1 MLTSIRFC
9 AAITGGAL
17 LAIALSTAA
26 CGSGTDSPA
35 GPSPTVQPPATT
47 ERDALVAQYHAAGGP
62 DWTDTTNWLSSE
74 PLGTW
79 YGVEAEDD
87 RVTKLD
93 LCGPDG
99 NNLRGTIAPE
109 LGSLTAATDLR
120 LSNNFLTG
128 TIPSTLGNMTAL
140 EILRLSNNALS
151 GTVPAELGDLTNL
164 VELRLHRNQLTGE
177 LPRTLMDLTNL
188 RRLRIED
195 NAGLCAPADAD
206 VQEWLG
212 SLDEFESDCAAAAT
226 SARADS
232 HRRPAGGAAGP
243 EHRPFGLAAVHGASY
258 APGRWLVARTANPI
272 ARLGAGA
279 TRPPESSRRDADP
292 GGPPPGLA
300 HPAASR
306 RCGMMG

>member
-1 MLTSIRFC
+1 MLTSIRSG
-9 AAITGGAL
+9 AAVAKGTL
-17 LAIALSTAA
+17 LAIVLSTAA
-26 CGSGTDSPA
+26 CGSGTDSPT

-47 ERDALVAQYHAAGGP
+47 ERDALVAQYNAAGGA

-79 YGVEAEDD
+79 YGVEAEND

-151 GTVPAELGDLTNL
+151 GTVPAELGDLTSL
-164 VELRLHRNQLTGE
+164 VELRLHQNQLTGE
-177 LPRTLMDLTNL
+177 LPRSLMDLTSL

-206 VQEWLG
+206 FREWLG
-212 SLDEFESDCAAAAT
+212 SLDEFESDCAAAT

-232 HRRPAGGAAGP
+232 RRRPAGAAAGP
-243 EHRPFGLAAVHGASY
+243 EHGPFGLAAVHGASY
-258 APGRWLVARTANPI
+258 APGRWLVALAANPI

-279 TRPPESSRRDADP
+279 TRLHESRRRDADP
-292 GGPPPGLA
+292 AGPPPGLA
-300 HPAASR
+300 RPAASR
-306 RCGMMG
+306 RCGTIG

>member
-1 MLTSIRFC
+1 MLTSIRSR
-9 AAITGGAL
+9 AAIAKGAL
-17 LAIALSTAA
+17 LAIALSATA
-26 CGSGTDSPA
+26 CGAGTDSPT

-47 ERDALVAQYHAAGGP
+47 ERDALVAQYDAAGGP

-79 YGVEAEDD
+79 YGVEAEND

-109 LGSLTAATDLR
+109 LGTLTAATDLR

-177 LPRTLMDLTNL
+177 LPRTLMDLTSL
-188 RRLRIED
+188 TRLRIED

-206 VQEWLG
+206 FQEWLG
-212 SLDEFESDCAAAAT
+212 SLDEFESDCAAAT

-232 HRRPAGGAAGP
+232 HRRPAGAAAGP
-243 EHRPFGLAAVHGASY
+243 EHRRFGLAAVHGASY
-258 APGRWLVARTANPI
+258 APGGWLIALTANPI

-279 TRPPESSRRDADP
+279 PRLSESSRRDADP
-292 GGPPPGLA
+292 AGPPPGLA
-300 HPAASR
+300 HSAASR
-306 RCGMMG
+306 RCGTIG

>member
-1 MLTSIRFC
+1 MLTSIRSG
-9 AAITGGAL
+9 AAVAKGTL
-17 LAIALSTAA
+17 LAIVLSTAA
-26 CGSGTDSPA
+26 CGSGTDSPT

-47 ERDALVAQYHAAGGP
+47 ERDALVAQYNAAGGA

-79 YGVEAEDD
+79 YGVEAEND

-151 GTVPAELGDLTNL
+151 GTVPAELGDLTSL
-164 VELRLHRNQLTGE
+164 VELRLHQNQLTGE
-177 LPRTLMDLTNL
+177 LPRSLMDLTSL

-195 NAGLCAPADAD
+195 NGGLCAPADAD
-206 VQEWLG
+206 FREWLG
-212 SLDEFESDCAAAAT
+212 SLDEFESDCAAAT

-232 HRRPAGGAAGP
+232 RRRPAGAAAGP
-243 EHRPFGLAAVHGASY
+243 EHGPFGLAAVHGASY
-258 APGRWLVARTANPI
+258 APGRWLVALAANPI

-279 TRPPESSRRDADP
+279 TRLHESRRRDADP
-292 GGPPPGLA
+292 AGPPPGLA
-300 HPAASR
+300 RPAASR
-306 RCGMMG
+306 RCGTIG